1 LEPTDFLELSIRP
14 DLNTQL
20 VPQQARATLRARG
33 IDIESANFKALT
45 KDEMMAR
52 LD

>member
-1 LEPTDFLELSIRP
+1 VLTVAELSIRP

-20 VPQQARATLRARG
+20 VPSHARAALRTRG
-33 IDIESANFKALT
+33 IDIESPNFKALT